1 MIDIVFHGTPIGK
14 SRPRFGRTKAGGVV
28 TYTPQKT
35 RDYERALKS
44 FAQVAMIGKT
54 VLEGPVKVTITA
66 YFSHKT
72 KTGWHVSRPDL
83 DNIIKA
89 ILDGLNGVV
98 FKDDACVSI
107 LLASKSYVNDEEEE
121 RVEVVV
127 NNV

>member
-14 SRPRFGRTKAGGVV
+14 SRPRFGRTKTGGVV

-89 ILDGLNGVV
+89 VLDALNEIV
-98 FKDDACVSI
+98 FDDDAAVCEIV
-107 LLASKSYVNDEEEE
+107 ASKKYDNEE
-121 RVEVVV
+121 RIEVQVV
-127 NNV
+127 NV

>member
-14 SRPRFGRTKAGGVV
+14 SRPRFGRTKTGGVV

-89 ILDGLNGVV
+89 VLDALNEVV
-98 FKDDACVSI
+98 FDDDAAVCELV
-107 LLASKSYVNDEEEE
+107 AVKKYDNEE
-121 RVEVVV
+121 RVEVQVV
-127 NNV
+127 NV

>member
-14 SRPRFGRTKAGGVV
+14 SRPRFGRTKTGGVV

-54 VLEGPVKVTITA
+54 MLEGPVKVTITA

-89 ILDGLNGVV
+89 VLDALNEIV
-98 FKDDACVSI
+98 FDDDAAVCEIV
-107 LLASKSYVNDEEEE
+107 ASKKYDNEE
-121 RVEVVV
+121 RIEVQVV
-127 NNV
+127 NV

>member
-54 VLEGPVKVTITA
+54 MLEGPVKVTITA
-66 YFSHKT
+66 YFLHKT

-89 ILDGLNGVV
+89 VLDALNEVV
-98 FKDDACVSI
+98 FDDDAAVCELV
-107 LLASKSYVNDEEEE
+107 AAKKYDNEE
-121 RVEVVV
+121 RIEVQVV
-127 NNV
+127 NV

>member
-14 SRPRFGRTKAGGVV
+14 SRPRFGRTKIGGVV

-54 VLEGPVKVTITA
+54 MLEGPVKVTITA

-89 ILDGLNGVV
+89 VLDALNEIV
-98 FKDDACVSI
+98 FDDDAAVCEIV
-107 LLASKSYVNDEEEE
+107 ASKKYDNEE
-121 RVEVVV
+121 RIEVQVV
-127 NNV
+127 NV

>member
-89 ILDGLNGVV
+89 VLDALNEIV
-98 FKDDACVSI
+98 FDDDAAVCEIV
-107 LLASKSYVNDEEEE
+107 ASKKYDNEE
-121 RVEVVV
+121 RIEVQVV
-127 NNV
+127 NV

>member
-54 VLEGPVKVTITA
+54 MLEGPVKVTITA

-89 ILDGLNGVV
+89 VLDALNEIV
-98 FKDDACVSI
+98 FDDDAAVCEIV
-107 LLASKSYVNDEEEE
+107 ASKKYDNEE
-121 RVEVVV
+121 RIEVQVV
-127 NNV
+127 NV

>member
-14 SRPRFGRTKAGGVV
+14 ARPRFGRDKNGNVV
-28 TYTPQKT
+28 TYTPTKT
-35 RDYERALKS
+35 RQFERDFRSL
-44 FAQVAMIGKT
+44 AQVAMIGKT

-89 ILDGLNGVV
+89 VLDALNGIV
-98 FKDDACVSI
+98 FDDDAAVCELV
-107 LLASKSYVNDEEEE
+107 ASKKYDDNE
-121 RVEVVV
+121 RVEVQAS
-127 NNV
+127 NV

>member
-14 SRPRFGRTKAGGVV
+14 SRPRFGRTKTGGVV

-54 VLEGPVKVTITA
+54 MLEGPVKVTITA

-72 KTGWHVSRPDL
+72 KTGWHTSRPDL

-89 ILDGLNGVV
+89 VLDALNGIV
-98 FKDDACVSI
+98 FDDDAAVCELV
-107 LLASKSYVNDEEEE
+107 ASKKYDNDE
-121 RVEVVV
+121 RVEVQAS
-127 NNV
+127 NV

>member
-89 ILDGLNGVV
+89 VLDALNEVV
-98 FKDDACVSI
+98 FDDDAAVCELV
-107 LLASKSYVNDEEEE
+107 ATKKYDNEE
-121 RVEVVV
+121 RIEVQVV
-127 NNV
+127 NV

>member
-14 SRPRFGRTKAGGVV
+14 SRPRFGRTKTGGVV

-89 ILDGLNGVV
+89 VLDALNEVV
-98 FKDDACVSI
+98 FDDDAAVCELV
-107 LLASKSYVNDEEEE
+107 AAKKYDNEE
-121 RVEVVV
+121 RIEVQVV
-127 NNV
+127 NV

>member
-14 SRPRFGRTKAGGVV
+14 SRPRFGRTKTGGVV

-89 ILDGLNGVV
+89 VLDALNEIV
-98 FKDDACVSI
+98 FDDDAAVCEIV
-107 LLASKSYVNDEEEE
+107 ASKKYDNEE
-121 RVEVVV
+121 RVEVQVV
-127 NNV
+127 NV

>member
-14 SRPRFGRTKAGGVV
+14 SRPRFGRTKAGSVV

-54 VLEGPVKVTITA
+54 MLEGPVKVTITA

-83 DNIIKA
+83 DNIVKA
-89 ILDGLNGVV
+89 VLDALNEVV
-98 FKDDACVSI
+98 FDDDAAVCELV
-107 LLASKSYVNDEEEE
+107 AAKKYDNEE
-121 RVEVVV
+121 RIEVQVV
-127 NNV
+127 NV

>member
-44 FAQVAMIGKT
+44 FAQVAMISKT
-54 VLEGPVKVTITA
+54 MLEGPVKVTITA

-89 ILDGLNGVV
+89 VLDALNEVV
-98 FKDDACVSI
+98 FDDDAAVCELV
-107 LLASKSYVNDEEEE
+107 AAKKYDNEE
-121 RVEVVV
+121 RIEVQVV
-127 NNV
+127 NV